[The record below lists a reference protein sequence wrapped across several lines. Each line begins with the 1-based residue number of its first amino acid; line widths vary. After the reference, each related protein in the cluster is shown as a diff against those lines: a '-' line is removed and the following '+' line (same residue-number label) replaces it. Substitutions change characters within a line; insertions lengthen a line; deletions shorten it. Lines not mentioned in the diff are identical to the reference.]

1 MSAQIRVAQVLNRM
15 DSGGIEAVLMNYY
28 RHIDREKIQ
37 FDFYFAEGSTCPQ
50 ESELVALGAGIYR
63 IPPYSHVFSYQ
74 RALRRAF
81 KAHKYKIVHANLST
95 MSVFALVAA
104 KHAGVPVRICHN
116 HSTAQWGE
124 GKKTLLKYILRP
136 LNKLF
141 ATHWFACSE
150 KAGRWMYGDKAF
162 DAGRV
167 FVMPNAI
174 EAEKYGYDTKA
185 RRYLRD
191 EFWLESD
198 AFVVGHIGRFTF
210 AKNHPFLIDVFEQL
224 SARMPKARLLL
235 VGEGEQ
241 EAAMKALVREKK
253 LADKVIFT
261 GARRDANKLYSA
273 MDAFCLPS
281 WYEGLGLVA
290 IEAQACGLPCLCS
303 DNVSTEVD
311 VSSECR
317 HLPVKSGDAALWVDA
332 LVEIAG
338 RDTRKFG
345 NIGALYDIHIAARKY
360 QKLIESTVM

>member
-1 MSAQIRVAQVLNRM
+1 
-15 DSGGIEAVLMNYY
+15 
-28 RHIDREKIQ
+28 
-37 FDFYFAEGSTCPQ
+37 
-50 ESELVALGAGIYR
+50 
-63 IPPYSHVFSYQ
+63 
-74 RALRRAF
+74 
-81 KAHKYKIVHANLST
+81 
-95 MSVFALVAA
+95 
-104 KHAGVPVRICHN
+104 
-116 HSTAQWGE
+116 
-124 GKKTLLKYILRP
+124 
-136 LNKLF
+136 
-141 ATHWFACSE
+141 
-150 KAGRWMYGDKAF
+150 
-162 DAGRV
+162 
-167 FVMPNAI
+167 MPNAI

-281 WYEGLGLVA
+281 WYEELGLVA